1 MKSIMRHFT
10 KRDWFA
16 TAGAV
21 VLIALSVWLE
31 LLMPDYMKEIT
42 ELLITPTSSISP
54 RTTPSTS
61 AQSYMTRSRASR
73 WRRSTAFP
81 PLR

>member
-1 MKSIMRHFT
+1 MPMKSIMRHFT

-31 LLMPDYMKEIT
+31 LLMPEKGGQFGLTIRYAKAGEEI
-42 ELLITPTSSISP
+42 LLLFRSARRGSP
-54 RTTPSTS
+54 
-61 AQSYMTRSRASR
+61 
-73 WRRSTAFP
+73 
-81 PLR
+81 